1 MRIMFCIILGKV
13 LNKIF
18 KKSIECSPP
27 PKQKNMFSFFNSI
40 NFFIFQKLLFYR
52 VSVAEPG
59 YKVTIQQDF
68 LVFDS
73 ERQLIPRS
81 RHKSIEMY
89 KPRVW
94 EDVTRY
100 EEEEVG
106 GGVVCLKVEVAPA
119 DREAREDFNK
129 FIREMIEQKSNNG
142 EILS

>member
-1 MRIMFCIILGKV
+1 M
-13 LNKIF
+13 
-18 KKSIECSPP
+18 
-27 PKQKNMFSFFNSI
+27 
-40 NFFIFQKLLFYR
+40 
-52 VSVAEPG
+52 SVAEPG

-68 LVFDS
+68 LVYDS

-106 GGVVCLKVEVAPA
+106 GGVVSLKVEVAPA

-142 EILS
+142 EILLLYRQMKLIFHFFRIL

>member
-1 MRIMFCIILGKV
+1 M
-13 LNKIF
+13 
-18 KKSIECSPP
+18 
-27 PKQKNMFSFFNSI
+27 
-40 NFFIFQKLLFYR
+40 
-52 VSVAEPG
+52 AEPG

-68 LVFDS
+68 LVYDS
-73 ERQLIPRS
+73 ERQLIPKS

-142 EILS
+142 EILFLYRQMKQFFHFFRVLRQETVDWSDDRSQTTSSSSLPGGQSAKVYL